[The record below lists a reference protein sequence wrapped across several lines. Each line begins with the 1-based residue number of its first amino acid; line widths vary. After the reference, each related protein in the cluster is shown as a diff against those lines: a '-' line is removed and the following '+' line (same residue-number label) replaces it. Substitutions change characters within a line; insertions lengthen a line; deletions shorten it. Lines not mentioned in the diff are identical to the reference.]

1 MIRGDR
7 TPGRPEAAGA
17 RGTDAG
23 DIEPP
28 ADPPAAGG
36 GLGTRGAAT
45 DTAGPETKVPTGPS
59 PAGPDARGRR
69 DPETSAAGAPP

>member
-1 MIRGDR
+1 M

-28 ADPPAAGG
+28 AFPPEAGG
-36 GLGTRGAAT
+36 GLGTRWA
-45 DTAGPETKVPTGPS
+45 
-59 PAGPDARGRR
+59 
-69 DPETSAAGAPP
+69 APPGGGA